1 MSKDCTSCM
10 FATKKPGGKVS
21 CSVFPEKG
29 KAFKPIDDCS
39 NYTSE
44 ASSDIPLS
52 LDECENYKLPIDDR
66 SNTPVVSNN
75 PDSVYCSIQNY
86 VPVRITDTGINSLGI
101 ERTPHMI
108 ATEIYAIKG
117 QARNVMLVSSIE
129 IGRRL
134 IEAKAMLSHG
144 EWGDWLKNSVDY
156 SQRTAE
162 NLMLIYKEYSSNSND
177 KFANT
182 LANLNYSKAVA
193 LLGLPIE
200 EREEF
205 IGNHNIDDMSSR
217 DLQQAIRER
226 DQALADKE
234 KADQEKE
241 NAIKERDQVKSDS
254 QAADARITSLITEK
268 DKLVKDLDAAN
279 KKVDE
284 ETVKLK
290 NDLEKNK
297 KDLDKKKSELEKLNT
312 KVKELETKSLEV
324 KPGATPEEIEKI
336 KSDIAAE
343 FDKEKA
349 VINSEKESAERR
361 VHELEIKVTQQS
373 NAAALRYKVFFEVLT
388 KDFTEIL
395 KALSDIKETDA
406 ETYDRY
412 KNATMKLISTM
423 TARL

>member
-1 MSKDCTSCM
+1 MNKDCTSCM

-21 CSVFPEKG
+21 CSEFPEKG
-29 KAFKPIDDCS
+29 KAFKPVDDCDRHTTEPS
-39 NYTSE
+39 LSTLVAVITEDDLEDVNKS
-44 ASSDIPLS
+44 ASF
-52 LDECENYKLPIDDR
+52 ER
-66 SNTPVVSNN
+66 SNQVNFIS
-75 PDSVYCSIQNY
+75 
-86 VPVRITDTGINSLGI
+86 
-101 ERTPHMI
+101 RTPALI
-108 ATEIYAIKG
+108 AAEINDIKG
-117 QARNVMLVSSIE
+117 QTRKMILYNSIE

-134 IEAKAMLSHG
+134 VEAKYLLGHG
-144 EWGDWLKNSVDY
+144 EWGEWLQNSVDY

-162 NLMLIYKEYSSNSND
+162 NLMRIFDEYGADQITLLTDNAKSQ
-177 KFANT
+177 A
-182 LANLNYSKAVA
+182 LANLSYTQAVA
-193 LLGLPIE
+193 LLGVPEE
-200 EREEF
+200 EREAF
-205 IGNHNIDDMSSR
+205 IEAHDIDNMSTR
-217 DLQQAIRER
+217 ELQQAIKER

-234 KADQEKE
+234 KADQEKV
-241 NAIKERDQVKSDS
+241 NAIQERDQFKSDS
-254 QAADARITSLITEK
+254 QAADVRITSLITEK
-268 DKLVKDLDAAN
+268 DKLMKDLDAAN

-297 KDLDKKKSELEKLNT
+297 KDLDKKKSELEKLNS
-312 KVKELETKSLEV
+312 KIKELETKPLDV

-343 FDKEKA
+343 FEKDKA
-349 VINSEKESAERR
+349 VLKSEKESAERR
-361 VHELEIKVTQQS
+361 IKELEIKVTQQS

-395 KALSDIKETDA
+395 KALSDIKETDT